1 MQQCHCE
8 TCNKPFPEVAN
19 FCAYCGTEVDR
30 STASAFESFDRSG
43 AIEDSGYVLPDVP
56 TERVSWSD
64 ELTPATKIASVA
76 APATPANPQ
85 FHGTPRAARPK
96 RQSGPRPKTRRRK
109 APSSG
114 SGGDGAAVF
123 IFGIIAL
130 VFVLGILSQSK
141 TAPTPAPTPAATPP
155 PVQEPV
161 NYRGMDPNPDRPV
174 LHHCRDC
181 KGTGKKLIS
190 GPVDPIGNGCES
202 CAGLG
207 YIRPSK

>member
-8 TCNKPFPEVAN
+8 TCNKPLPEIAN
-19 FCAYCGTEVDR
+19 FCAYCGTKVDR
-30 STASAFESFDRSG
+30 SVASASEPLDRSG

-76 APATPANPQ
+76 APANPKV
-85 FHGTPRAARPK
+85 HGTPRAARPK
-96 RQSGPRPKTRRRK
+96 RTSSPRTKTRRRK

-114 SGGDGAAVF
+114 SGSDSAAVF
-123 IFGIIAL
+123 LFGIIAL

-141 TAPTPAPTPAATPP
+141 TAPTLAPTPAATPP
-155 PVQEPV
+155 PIQEPV

-174 LHHCRDC
+174 LRHCRDC
-181 KGTGKKLIS
+181 KGTGKKLLS
-190 GPVDPIGNGCES
+190 GPVDPISNACES
-202 CAGLG
+202 CVGMG
-207 YIRPSK
+207 YHRDK